1 MPNLV
6 SHLRIGVLTY
16 PIYVFLY
23 NLIFAFLKK
32 SVSLS
37 GFDLALGY
45 LAYILGS
52 DLPDL
57 DSANAPLRNL
67 TKVFLYGF
75 SIYVFYEFLLE
86 KFRSMNTLSSLPDAI
101 LSLAALGTS
110 LAIGAG
116 LVNMFLSL
124 PLFYHR
130 GFVHSITFGAIYGF
144 LVYLF
149 LQPLVKNVI
158 FVSVSAFFGVFVHLL
173 SDYGKRPWKAFKLW

>member
-1 MPNLV
+1 MPNLAT
-6 SHLRIGVLTY
+6 HLRIGVLTY
-16 PIYVFLY
+16 PVFVFSY
-23 NLIFAFLKK
+23 NVVSTLLKNPAH
-32 SVSLS
+32 LS
-37 GFDLALGY
+37 AFDLALGY
-45 LAYILGS
+45 LAFILGS

-75 SIYVFYEFLLE
+75 AIYVFYDFLLE
-86 KFRSMNTLSSLPDAI
+86 RFRAVVF
-101 LSLAALGTS
+101 LAHAPEPVLGLIALGTS

-124 PLFYHR
+124 PMFYHR
-130 GFVHSITFGAIYGF
+130 GFVHSITFGAIYGL

-149 LQPLVKNVI
+149 LKPLVENVI

-173 SDYGKRPWKAFKLW
+173 ADYRNRPWKAFKLL